1 MKQIIGLYLYATG
14 AQWQSIAV
22 LSSLGLSESYT
33 NLVSCKMLPPK
44 KLVDAAS
51 VVPPSSEGASA
62 EPNSVAL
69 RSTSTLRQ
77 LSTSMREKAREIA
90 ATRLFGTVY
99 DNININFS
107 VAEQVVGHHGISSI

>member
-1 MKQIIGLYLYATG
+1 
-14 AQWQSIAV
+14 
-22 LSSLGLSESYT
+22 
-33 NLVSCKMLPPK
+33 MLPPK
-44 KLVDAAS
+44 KLRDVAS

-90 ATRLFGTVY
+90 ATGLFGTVY

-107 VAEQVVGHHGISSI
+107 VAEQVVGRHGISSI